1 MTTLSAEEGGEY
13 VNALLATCQNPQ
25 VKKTNEGT
33 NSMQFRFLK

>member
-25 VKKTNEGT
+25 VKTKEIH
-33 NSMQFRFLK
+33 F